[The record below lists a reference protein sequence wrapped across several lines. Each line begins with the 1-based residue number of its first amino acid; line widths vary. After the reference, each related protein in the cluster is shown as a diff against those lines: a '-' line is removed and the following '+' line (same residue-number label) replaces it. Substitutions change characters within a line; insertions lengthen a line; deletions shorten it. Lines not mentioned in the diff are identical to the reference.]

1 VLDSH
6 QLTHV
11 QFVLLAS
18 LWWLADHDDRPPT
31 QARLAQQAGTDPM
44 MTSQVTRKLETR
56 GLLERA
62 LDRTDSRVRRLHL
75 TAAGRAVVSRAL
87 ADVEAADQDYFAALG
102 QQRTAFLQALQT
114 LEAALVP

>member
-1 VLDSH
+1 
-6 QLTHV
+6 
-11 QFVLLAS
+11 
-18 LWWLADHDDRPPT
+18 
-31 QARLAQQAGTDPM
+31 M
-44 MTSQVTRKLETR
+44 
-56 GLLERA
+56 
-62 LDRTDSRVRRLHL
+62 HL